1 MEYFVL
7 GWGNSF
13 FFGAVFLGC
22 EHIFSL
28 GQNIFEEGVDN
39 GVDSSYNISCD
50 YGMWHSLVARIVR
63 DDEAAGS
70 NPVIPTIEYSSHLL
84 LRVAFFVRK
93 LFLPKVLTTRRILR
107 IIFLVTTGCGTV
119 W

>member
-28 GQNIFEEGVDN
+28 GRNIFEEGVDN
-39 GVDSSYNISCD
+39 GVNSSYNVSCD

-70 NPVIPTIEYSSHLL
+70 NPVIPTIENSSHLL
-84 LRVAFFVRK
+84 LRVAFLFTSRKEEFAGLVFVY
-93 LFLPKVLTTRRILR
+93 IS
-107 IIFLVTTGCGTV
+107 
-119 W
+119 